1 MKNVN
6 YLEDLIPF
14 QIFKII
20 FSILLK
26 NTKQLNWFEINND
39 AIGANSTNSQ
49 FKFKATMFKSS

>member
-49 FKFKATMFKSS
+49 FKFKGTMLKSS

>member
-49 FKFKATMFKSS
+49 FKFEATMLKSS